1 MKKTKP
7 PHYWHEAK
15 KFLSKK
21 DKKLAKIINQYDGYL
36 VSRDDPFYSLCR
48 SIIGQQISVKAADS
62 IWLKFEKI
70 IKKIKPINLI
80 KLPKAK
86 LASIG
91 LSRQKI
97 LYLKIIAKEFFNKTL
112 DIKNLQKMSD
122 DEAIKS
128 LVRIKGIGVWTAQM
142 FLIFN
147 LKRSNIFPFSD
158 IGLIKAISKR
168 LLLPVTSN
176 AVSKFSLSSISNKIT
191 NSGKLFLMFSIAEN
205 KISSIL

>member
-1 MKKTKP
+1 MTKKTKP
-7 PHYWHEAK
+7 PYYWYRAK

-21 DKKLAKIINQYDGYL
+21 DKKLAKIINKYDGYL
-36 VSRDDPFYSLCR
+36 VSRNDPFYSLCR

-80 KLPKAK
+80 KLSNAK

-97 LYLKIIAKEFFNKTL
+97 LYLKITAKEFLNKTL
-112 DIKNLQKMSD
+112 DIKILQKMSD

-128 LVRIKGIGVWTAQM
+128 LVRIKGIGIWTAQM

-147 LKRSNIFPFSD
+147 LNRSNIFPFSD
-158 IGLIKAISKR
+158 IGLIKAISKNYKKEYPLKKDELDYFKNKWHPYSTVATWYMWR
-168 LLLPVTSN
+168 SIDPVPV
-176 AVSKFSLSSISNKIT
+176 AY
-191 NSGKLFLMFSIAEN
+191 
-205 KISSIL
+205 

>member
-1 MKKTKP
+1 MTKKTKP
-7 PHYWHEAK
+7 PYYWYRAK

-21 DKKLAKIINQYDGYL
+21 DKKLAKIINKYDGYL
-36 VSRDDPFYSLCR
+36 VSRNDPFYSLCR

-80 KLPKAK
+80 KLSNAK

-97 LYLKIIAKEFFNKTL
+97 LYLKIIAKEFLNKTL
-112 DIKNLQKMSD
+112 DIKILQKMSD

-128 LVRIKGIGVWTAQM
+128 LVRIKGIGIWTAQM

-147 LKRSNIFPFSD
+147 LNRSNIFPFSD
-158 IGLIKAISKR
+158 IGLIKAISKNYKKEYPLKKDELDYFKNKWHPYSTVATWYMWR
-168 LLLPVTSN
+168 SIDPVP
-176 AVSKFSLSSISNKIT
+176 V
-191 NSGKLFLMFSIAEN
+191 EY
-205 KISSIL
+205 

>member
-7 PHYWHEAK
+7 PHYWHKAK

-86 LASIG
+86 LALIG

-128 LVRIKGIGVWTAQM
+128 LVRVKGIGVWTAQM

-158 IGLIKAISKR
+158 IGLIKAISKNYKKEYPLKKEELDYFKNKWHPYSTVATWYLWR
-168 LLLPVTSN
+168 SIDPVP
-176 AVSKFSLSSISNKIT
+176 V
-191 NSGKLFLMFSIAEN
+191 EY
-205 KISSIL
+205 

>member
-1 MKKTKP
+1 MTKKTKP
-7 PHYWHEAK
+7 PHYWHLAK

-21 DKKLAKIINQYDGYL
+21 DKKLAKIINKYDGYL
-36 VSRDDPFYSLCR
+36 VSRNDPFYSLCR

-80 KLPKAK
+80 KLSNVK

-97 LYLKIIAKEFFNKTL
+97 LYLKIIAKEFLNKTL
-112 DIKNLQKMSD
+112 DIKILQKMSD

-128 LVRIKGIGVWTAQM
+128 LVRIKGIGIWTAQM

-147 LKRSNIFPFSD
+147 LNRSNIFPFSD
-158 IGLIKAISKR
+158 IGLIKAISKNYKKEYPLKKDELDYFKNKWHPYSTVATWYMWR
-168 LLLPVTSN
+168 SIDPVPV
-176 AVSKFSLSSISNKIT
+176 AY
-191 NSGKLFLMFSIAEN
+191 
-205 KISSIL
+205 

>member
-7 PHYWHEAK
+7 PHYWHKAK

-128 LVRIKGIGVWTAQM
+128 LVRVKGIGVWTAQM

-158 IGLIKAISKR
+158 IGLIKAISKNYKKEYPLKKDELDYFKNKWHPYSTVATWYMWR
-168 LLLPVTSN
+168 SIDPVP
-176 AVSKFSLSSISNKIT
+176 V
-191 NSGKLFLMFSIAEN
+191 EY
-205 KISSIL
+205 

>member
-1 MKKTKP
+1 MIKKNKP
-7 PHYWHEAK
+7 PYYWRQAK

-21 DKKLAKIINQYDGYL
+21 DKKLAKIINKYDGYL
-36 VSRDDPFYSLCR
+36 VSRNDPFYSLCR

-62 IWLKFEKI
+62 IWLKFEEI

-80 KLPKAK
+80 KLSNVK

-97 LYLKIIAKEFFNKTL
+97 LYLKIIAKEFLNKTL
-112 DIKNLQKMSD
+112 DIKILQKMSD

-128 LVRIKGIGVWTAQM
+128 LVRIKGIGIWTAQM

-147 LKRSNIFPFSD
+147 LNRSNIFPFSD
-158 IGLIKAISKR
+158 IGLIKAISKNYKKEYPLTKDELDYFKNKWHPYSTVATWYMWR
-168 LLLPVTSN
+168 SIDPVPV
-176 AVSKFSLSSISNKIT
+176 AY
-191 NSGKLFLMFSIAEN
+191 
-205 KISSIL
+205 

>member
-7 PHYWHEAK
+7 PHYWHKAK

-86 LASIG
+86 LVLIG

-112 DIKNLQKMSD
+112 DIKNLQKMTD

-128 LVRIKGIGVWTAQM
+128 LVRVKGIGVWTAQM

-158 IGLIKAISKR
+158 IGLIKAISKNYKKEYPLKKEELDYFKNKWHPYSTVATWYMWR
-168 LLLPVTSN
+168 SIDPVP
-176 AVSKFSLSSISNKIT
+176 V
-191 NSGKLFLMFSIAEN
+191 EY
-205 KISSIL
+205 

>member
-7 PHYWHEAK
+7 PHYWHKAK

-97 LYLKIIAKEFFNKTL
+97 LYLKIIAKEFFKKTL

-158 IGLIKAISKR
+158 IGLIKAISKNYR
-168 LLLPVTSN
+168 KEYPLKKEELDYFKNKWHPYSTVATWYMWRSIDPVP
-176 AVSKFSLSSISNKIT
+176 V
-191 NSGKLFLMFSIAEN
+191 EY
-205 KISSIL
+205 

>member
-1 MKKTKP
+1 MKKIKP

-21 DKKLAKIINQYDGYL
+21 DKKLAKIIKQHDGYL

-80 KLPKAK
+80 KLSKAK

-91 LSRQKI
+91 LSHQKI
-97 LYLKIIAKEFFNKTL
+97 LYLKIIAKEFFRKTI

-128 LVRIKGIGVWTAQM
+128 LMRIKGIGVWTAQM

-158 IGLIKAISKR
+158 IGLIKAICKNYEKEYPLKKGELDYFKKKWHPYSTVATWYMWR
-168 LLLPVTSN
+168 SIDPVP
-176 AVSKFSLSSISNKIT
+176 V
-191 NSGKLFLMFSIAEN
+191 EY
-205 KISSIL
+205 

>member
-1 MKKTKP
+1 MIKKNKP
-7 PHYWHEAK
+7 PHYWRQAK

-21 DKKLAKIINQYDGYL
+21 DKKLAKIINKYDGYL
-36 VSRDDPFYSLCR
+36 VSRNDPFYSLCR

-80 KLPKAK
+80 KLSNAK

-97 LYLKIIAKEFFNKTL
+97 LYLKIIAKEFLNKTL

-128 LVRIKGIGVWTAQM
+128 LVRIKGIGIWTAQM

-158 IGLIKAISKR
+158 IGLIRAISRNYKKEYPLKKDELDYFKNKWHPYSTVATWYMWR
-168 LLLPVTSN
+168 SIDPVP
-176 AVSKFSLSSISNKIT
+176 V
-191 NSGKLFLMFSIAEN
+191 EY
-205 KISSIL
+205 

>member
-1 MKKTKP
+1 MIKKTKP
-7 PHYWHEAK
+7 PRYWHQAK

-21 DKKLAKIINQYDGYL
+21 DKKLEKIINKYDGYL
-36 VSRDDPFYSLCR
+36 VSRNDPFYSLCR

-80 KLPKAK
+80 KLSNAK

-97 LYLKIIAKEFFNKTL
+97 LYLKIIAKEFLNKTL
-112 DIKNLQKMSD
+112 DIKILQKMSD

-128 LVRIKGIGVWTAQM
+128 LVRIKGIGIWTAQM

-147 LKRSNIFPFSD
+147 LNRSNIFPFSD
-158 IGLIKAISKR
+158 IGLIKAISKNYKKEYPLKKDELDYFKNKWHPYSTVATWYMWR
-168 LLLPVTSN
+168 SIDPVPV
-176 AVSKFSLSSISNKIT
+176 AY
-191 NSGKLFLMFSIAEN
+191 
-205 KISSIL
+205 

>member
-1 MKKTKP
+1 MKKIKP

-15 KFLSKK
+15 KLLSKK

-80 KLPKAK
+80 KLPKVK

-112 DIKNLQKMSD
+112 DIKNLQKLSD

-147 LKRSNIFPFSD
+147 LNRSNVFPFSD
-158 IGLIKAISKR
+158 IGLIKAISKNYKR
-168 LLLPVTSN
+168 EYPLKKDELDYFKNKWHPYSTVATWYMWRSIDPVP
-176 AVSKFSLSSISNKIT
+176 V
-191 NSGKLFLMFSIAEN
+191 EY
-205 KISSIL
+205 

>member
-1 MKKTKP
+1 MTKKTKP
-7 PHYWHEAK
+7 PHYWYRAK

-21 DKKLAKIINQYDGYL
+21 DKKLAKIINKYDGYL
-36 VSRDDPFYSLCR
+36 VSRNDPFYSLCR

-80 KLPKAK
+80 KLSNAK

-97 LYLKIIAKEFFNKTL
+97 LYLKIIAKEFLNKTL
-112 DIKNLQKMSD
+112 DIKILQKMSD

-128 LVRIKGIGVWTAQM
+128 LVRIKGIGIWTAQM

-147 LKRSNIFPFSD
+147 LNRSNIFPFSD
-158 IGLIKAISKR
+158 IGLIKAISKNYKKEYPLKKDELDYFKNKWHPYSTVATWYMWR
-168 LLLPVTSN
+168 SIDPVPV
-176 AVSKFSLSSISNKIT
+176 AY
-191 NSGKLFLMFSIAEN
+191 
-205 KISSIL
+205 

>member
-1 MKKTKP
+1 MM
-7 PHYWHEAK
+7 
-15 KFLSKK
+15 
-21 DKKLAKIINQYDGYL
+21 DI
-36 VSRDDPFYSLCR
+36 SLCR

-80 KLPKAK
+80 KLPKTK

-158 IGLIKAISKR
+158 IGLIRAISKNYKKEYPLKKEELDYFKNKWYPYSTVATWYMWR
-168 LLLPVTSN
+168 SIDPVP
-176 AVSKFSLSSISNKIT
+176 V
-191 NSGKLFLMFSIAEN
+191 EY
-205 KISSIL
+205 

>member
-1 MKKTKP
+1 MTKKTKP
-7 PHYWHEAK
+7 PYYWYRAK

-21 DKKLAKIINQYDGYL
+21 DKKLAKIINKYDGYL
-36 VSRDDPFYSLCR
+36 VSRNDPFYSLCR

-80 KLPKAK
+80 KLSNAK

-97 LYLKIIAKEFFNKTL
+97 LYLKIIAKEFLNKTL
-112 DIKNLQKMSD
+112 DIKTLQKMSD
-122 DEAIKS
+122 DEAIKN
-128 LVRIKGIGVWTAQM
+128 LVRIKGIGIWTAQM

-158 IGLIKAISKR
+158 IGLIRAISRNYKKEYPLKKDELDYFKNKWHPYSTVATWYMWR
-168 LLLPVTSN
+168 SIDPVP
-176 AVSKFSLSSISNKIT
+176 V
-191 NSGKLFLMFSIAEN
+191 EY
-205 KISSIL
+205 

>member
-7 PHYWHEAK
+7 PHYWHKAK

-158 IGLIKAISKR
+158 IGLIKAISKNYKKEYPLKKDELDYFKNKWHPYSTVATWYMWR
-168 LLLPVTSN
+168 SIDPVP
-176 AVSKFSLSSISNKIT
+176 V
-191 NSGKLFLMFSIAEN
+191 EY
-205 KISSIL
+205 

>member
-1 MKKTKP
+1 MTKKPKP
-7 PHYWHEAK
+7 PHYWHQAK

-21 DKKLAKIINQYDGYL
+21 DKKLAKIINKYDGYL
-36 VSRDDPFYSLCR
+36 VSRNDPFYSLCR

-70 IKKIKPINLI
+70 IKKIKPVNLI
-80 KLPKAK
+80 KLSNAK

-97 LYLKIIAKEFFNKTL
+97 LYLKITAKEFLNKTL
-112 DIKNLQKMSD
+112 DIKILQKMSD

-128 LVRIKGIGVWTAQM
+128 LVRIKGIGIWTAQM

-147 LKRSNIFPFSD
+147 LNRSNIFPFSD
-158 IGLIKAISKR
+158 IGLIKAISKNYKKEYPLTKDELDYFKNKWHPYSTVATWYMWR
-168 LLLPVTSN
+168 SIDPVPV
-176 AVSKFSLSSISNKIT
+176 AY
-191 NSGKLFLMFSIAEN
+191 
-205 KISSIL
+205 

>member
-1 MKKTKP
+1 MKKKINP
-7 PHYWHEAK
+7 PDYWHEAK

-21 DKKLAKIINQYDGYL
+21 DKKLARIINQHDGHL
-36 VSRDDPFYSLCR
+36 VTRNDPFYSLCR

-62 IWLKFEKI
+62 IWLKFEKV

-80 KLPKAK
+80 KLPRSK
-86 LASIG
+86 LSSIG

-97 LYLKIIAKEFFNKTL
+97 LYLKIIANEFFNKTL

-147 LKRSNIFPFSD
+147 LNRSNIFPFSD
-158 IGLIKAISKR
+158 IGLIKAISINYKKEYPMKKDQ
-168 LLLPVTSN
+168 LDFF
-176 AVSKFSLSSISNKIT
+176 KNK
-191 NSGKLFLMFSIAEN
+191 
-205 KISSIL
+205 

>member
-7 PHYWHEAK
+7 PHYWHKAK

-86 LASIG
+86 LVLIG

-128 LVRIKGIGVWTAQM
+128 LVRVKGIGVWTAQM

-158 IGLIKAISKR
+158 IGLIKAISKNYKKEYPLKKEELDYFKNKWHPYSTVATWYMWR
-168 LLLPVTSN
+168 SIDPVP
-176 AVSKFSLSSISNKIT
+176 V
-191 NSGKLFLMFSIAEN
+191 EY
-205 KISSIL
+205 

>member
-1 MKKTKP
+1 MTKKTKP
-7 PHYWHEAK
+7 PYYWYRAK

-21 DKKLAKIINQYDGYL
+21 DKKLAKIINKYDGYL
-36 VSRDDPFYSLCR
+36 VSRNDPFYSLCR

-80 KLPKAK
+80 KLSNAK

-97 LYLKIIAKEFFNKTL
+97 LYLKIIAKEFLNKTL
-112 DIKNLQKMSD
+112 DIKILQKMSD

-128 LVRIKGIGVWTAQM
+128 LVRIKGIGIWTAQM

-158 IGLIKAISKR
+158 IGLIKAISKNYKKEYPLNKNQLDYFKNKWHPYSTVATWYMWR
-168 LLLPVTSN
+168 SIDPVP
-176 AVSKFSLSSISNKIT
+176 V
-191 NSGKLFLMFSIAEN
+191 EY
-205 KISSIL
+205 

>member
-122 DEAIKS
+122 DEAIYP
-128 LVRIKGIGVWTAQM
+128 
-142 FLIFN
+142 
-147 LKRSNIFPFSD
+147 LKKEELDYFKNKWHPYSTVATWYMWRSID
-158 IGLIKAISKR
+158 
-168 LLLPVTSN
+168 PVP
-176 AVSKFSLSSISNKIT
+176 V
-191 NSGKLFLMFSIAEN
+191 EY
-205 KISSIL
+205 

>member
-1 MKKTKP
+1 MTKKTKP
-7 PHYWHEAK
+7 PHYWYRAK

-21 DKKLAKIINQYDGYL
+21 DKKLAKIINKYDGYL
-36 VSRDDPFYSLCR
+36 VSRNDPFYSLCR
-48 SIIGQQISVKAADS
+48 SIIGQQISVKAADL

-80 KLPKAK
+80 KLSNAK

-97 LYLKIIAKEFFNKTL
+97 LYLKIIAKEFLNKTL
-112 DIKNLQKMSD
+112 DIKTLQKMSD

-128 LVRIKGIGVWTAQM
+128 LVRIKGIGIWTAQM

-158 IGLIKAISKR
+158 IGLIRAISRNYKKEYPLKKDELDYFKNKWHPYSTVATWYMWR
-168 LLLPVTSN
+168 SIDPVP
-176 AVSKFSLSSISNKIT
+176 V
-191 NSGKLFLMFSIAEN
+191 EY
-205 KISSIL
+205 

>member
-1 MKKTKP
+1 MTKKTKP
-7 PHYWHEAK
+7 PYYWYRAK

-21 DKKLAKIINQYDGYL
+21 DKKLAKIINKYDGYL
-36 VSRDDPFYSLCR
+36 VSRNDPFYSLCR

-70 IKKIKPINLI
+70 IKKIKPVNLI
-80 KLPKAK
+80 KLSNAK

-97 LYLKIIAKEFFNKTL
+97 LYLKITAKEFLNKTL
-112 DIKNLQKMSD
+112 DIKILQKMSD

-128 LVRIKGIGVWTAQM
+128 LVRIKGIGIWTAQM

-147 LKRSNIFPFSD
+147 LNRSNIFPFSD
-158 IGLIKAISKR
+158 IGLIKAISKNYKKEYPLKKDELDYFKNKWHPYSTVATWYMWR
-168 LLLPVTSN
+168 SIDPVPV
-176 AVSKFSLSSISNKIT
+176 AY
-191 NSGKLFLMFSIAEN
+191 
-205 KISSIL
+205 

>member
-7 PHYWHEAK
+7 PHYWHKAK

-112 DIKNLQKMSD
+112 NIKNLQKMSD

-128 LVRIKGIGVWTAQM
+128 LVRVKGIGVWTAQM

-158 IGLIKAISKR
+158 IGLIKAISKNYKKEYPLKKEELDYFKNKWHPYSTVATWYMWR
-168 LLLPVTSN
+168 SIDPVP
-176 AVSKFSLSSISNKIT
+176 V
-191 NSGKLFLMFSIAEN
+191 EY
-205 KISSIL
+205 

>member
-1 MKKTKP
+1 MTKKTKP
-7 PHYWHEAK
+7 PHYWHRAK

-21 DKKLAKIINQYDGYL
+21 DKKLAKIINKYDGYL
-36 VSRDDPFYSLCR
+36 VSRNDPFYSLCR

-80 KLPKAK
+80 KLSNAK

-97 LYLKIIAKEFFNKTL
+97 LYLKIIAKEFLNKTL
-112 DIKNLQKMSD
+112 DIKILQKMSD

-128 LVRIKGIGVWTAQM
+128 LVRIKGIGIWTAQM

-147 LKRSNIFPFSD
+147 LNRSNIFPFSD
-158 IGLIKAISKR
+158 IGLIKAISKNYKKEYPLKKDELDYFKNKWHPYSTVATWYMWR
-168 LLLPVTSN
+168 SIDPVPV
-176 AVSKFSLSSISNKIT
+176 AY
-191 NSGKLFLMFSIAEN
+191 
-205 KISSIL
+205 

>member
-1 MKKTKP
+1 VTKKTKP
-7 PHYWHEAK
+7 PHYWYQAK

-21 DKKLAKIINQYDGYL
+21 DKRLAKIINKYDGYL
-36 VSRDDPFYSLCR
+36 VSRNDPFYSLCR

-80 KLPKAK
+80 KLSNVK

-97 LYLKIIAKEFFNKTL
+97 LYLKIIAKEFLNKTL
-112 DIKNLQKMSD
+112 DIKILQKMSD

-128 LVRIKGIGVWTAQM
+128 LVRIKGIGIWTAQM

-147 LKRSNIFPFSD
+147 LNRSNIFPFLD
-158 IGLIKAISKR
+158 IGLIKAISKYYGKEYPLKKDELDYFKNKWHPYATVATWYMWR
-168 LLLPVTSN
+168 SIDPVPV
-176 AVSKFSLSSISNKIT
+176 AY
-191 NSGKLFLMFSIAEN
+191 
-205 KISSIL
+205 

>member
-1 MKKTKP
+1 VTKKTKP
-7 PHYWHEAK
+7 PHYWHRAK

-21 DKKLAKIINQYDGYL
+21 DKKLAKIINKYDGYL
-36 VSRDDPFYSLCR
+36 VSRNDPFYSLCR

-70 IKKIKPINLI
+70 IKKVKPINLI
-80 KLPKAK
+80 KLSNAK

-97 LYLKIIAKEFFNKTL
+97 LYLKIIAKEFLNKTL
-112 DIKNLQKMSD
+112 DIKILQKMSD

-128 LVRIKGIGVWTAQM
+128 LVRIKGIGIWTAQM

-147 LKRSNIFPFSD
+147 LNRSNIFPFSD
-158 IGLIKAISKR
+158 IGLIKAISKNYKKEYPLKKDELDYFKNKWHPYSTVATWYMWR
-168 LLLPVTSN
+168 SIDPVPV
-176 AVSKFSLSSISNKIT
+176 AY
-191 NSGKLFLMFSIAEN
+191 
-205 KISSIL
+205 

>member
-7 PHYWHEAK
+7 PHYWHKAK

-158 IGLIKAISKR
+158 IGLIKAISKNYKKEYPLKKEELDYFKNKWHPYSTVATWYMWR
-168 LLLPVTSN
+168 SIDPVP
-176 AVSKFSLSSISNKIT
+176 V
-191 NSGKLFLMFSIAEN
+191 EY
-205 KISSIL
+205 

>member
-1 MKKTKP
+1 
-7 PHYWHEAK
+7 
-15 KFLSKK
+15 LSKK
-21 DKKLAKIINQYDGYL
+21 DKRLAKIINQYGGYL
-36 VSRDDPFYSLCR
+36 VSRNDPFYSLCR

-62 IWLKFEKI
+62 IWLRFEKI
-70 IKKIKPINLI
+70 IKRIKPINLI

-97 LYLKIIAKEFFNKTL
+97 LYLKIIAKEFFKKKL

-128 LVRIKGIGVWTAQM
+128 LVKIKGIGVWTAQM

-147 LKRSNIFPFSD
+147 LNRSNIFPYSD
-158 IGLIKAISKR
+158 IGLIKAISINYKKEYPLNKDELDYFKNKWHPYSTVATWYMWR
-168 LLLPVTSN
+168 SIDPVP
-176 AVSKFSLSSISNKIT
+176 V
-191 NSGKLFLMFSIAEN
+191 EY
-205 KISSIL
+205 

>member
-1 MKKTKP
+1 MIKKTKP
-7 PHYWHEAK
+7 PHYWHQAK

-21 DKKLAKIINQYDGYL
+21 DKKLAKIINKYDGYL
-36 VSRDDPFYSLCR
+36 VSRNDPFYSLCR

-80 KLPKAK
+80 KLSNAK

-97 LYLKIIAKEFFNKTL
+97 LYLKIIAKEFLNKTL
-112 DIKNLQKMSD
+112 DIKILQKMSD

-128 LVRIKGIGVWTAQM
+128 LVRIKGIGIWTAQM

-158 IGLIKAISKR
+158 IGLIRAISRNYKKEYPLKKDELDYFKNKWHPYSTVATWYMWR
-168 LLLPVTSN
+168 SIDPVT
-176 AVSKFSLSSISNKIT
+176 V
-191 NSGKLFLMFSIAEN
+191 EY
-205 KISSIL
+205 

>member
-7 PHYWHEAK
+7 PHYWHKAK

-112 DIKNLQKMSD
+112 DIKNLQKMTD

-128 LVRIKGIGVWTAQM
+128 LVRVKGIGVWTAQM

-158 IGLIKAISKR
+158 IGLIKAISKNYKKEYPLKKEELDYFKNKWHPYSTVATWYMWR
-168 LLLPVTSN
+168 SIDPVP
-176 AVSKFSLSSISNKIT
+176 V
-191 NSGKLFLMFSIAEN
+191 EY
-205 KISSIL
+205 